1 MEAAKR
7 AYDDHRAPKTLV
19 LYEELRADTLGVM
32 KRLYSDLGIQIDEA
46 RLVRAVKM
54 HAWEHVPEGM
64 KGEGKIFRRA
74 SPRGWRKDLTP
85 KQAEMVERITAPVMT
100 EFYA

>member
-1 MEAAKR
+1 
-7 AYDDHRAPKTLV
+7 V
-19 LYEELRADTLGVM
+19 LYEELRADTAGAM
-32 KRLYSDLGIQIDEA
+32 KGIYADLGIEIDEA
-46 RLVRAVKM
+46 QLVRAVKM

-64 KGEGKIFRRA
+64 KGEGKIFRKA
-74 SPRGWRKDLTP
+74 SPGGWRKDLTP